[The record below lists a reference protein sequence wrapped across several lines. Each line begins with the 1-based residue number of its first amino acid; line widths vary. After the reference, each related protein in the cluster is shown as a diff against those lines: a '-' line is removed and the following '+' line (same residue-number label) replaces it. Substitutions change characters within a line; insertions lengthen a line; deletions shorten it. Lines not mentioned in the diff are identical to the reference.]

1 MVEREFDAERL
12 YNSVV
17 HFYVDKKGFTP
28 EEANRIAQI
37 VVIREKQKRTCR
49 TCGHMNHDHIANVKT
64 CLYGDC
70 QCTKFVSGLEQ
81 STPEARH

>member
-1 MVEREFDAERL
+1 MVEREFDAEKL

-37 VVIREKQKRTCR
+37 VVIRETQRRTCS
-49 TCGHMNHDHIANVKT
+49 TCGHMNYDHIANTRT
-64 CLYGDC
+64 CLYVDC
-70 QCTKFVSGLEQ
+70 QCAKFVSALKPGV
-81 STPEARH
+81 TAARH